1 MHHLLL
7 KLFTNSN
14 KSNLKEEKNR
24 SVEILNEIVKRTKST
39 QLFSACVFV
48 RLIEHV
54 LLIASWFYFIGIT
67 TKIPTNSNRRAK
79 EIFVCSTDT
88 LWFSDRSHTDKMVWW
103 QYHTE
108 LSITLEIRNKET
120 TKSTFNDVIDAR
132 VQVLLCFTSNGQIMK
147 RIMEKHTQI
156 FEEKIGEKI
165 QQEMRTEII
174 WNCVFFSFVYIF
186 LSFLASFSPS
196 LSFYSSFRFVCS
208 LWFSN
213 DMIEIVSTRASI
225 STQTT
230 RSSGTQFIY
239 LFERL
244 ASWPFKLETINNHSH
259 TLPND

>member
-1 MHHLLL
+1 MCLC
-7 KLFTNSN
+7 
-14 KSNLKEEKNR
+14 
-24 SVEILNEIVKRTKST
+24 V
-39 QLFSACVFV
+39 CVFDWACSFNRIV
-48 RLIEHV
+48 IL
-54 LLIASWFYFIGIT
+54 FYWNHD
-67 TKIPTNSNRRAK
+67 KNPTNSNRKAK
-79 EIFVCSTDT
+79 EIFVFVQQT

-108 LSITLEIRNKET
+108 SSITLEIRNKET

-132 VQVLLCFTSNGQIMK
+132 VQLLLCFTQNRQIMK

-213 DMIEIVSTRASI
+213 DMIEIVSTRASKH
-225 STQTT
+225 TDYA
-230 RSSGTQFIY
+230 QFWNSIY
-239 LFERL
+239 LFIWTFGIL
-244 ASWPFKLETINNHSH
+244 AIQIGNHQ
-259 TLPND
+259 